1 MTLPVG
7 RKDFSN
13 SEGYQKLVIHVL
25 FICSFSSYFSKT
37 RYRMSLRSKSVCVLF
52 YCILK
57 EYGFYLVFYFKT
69 EVLIVNDQ
77 NFWPSSELNINM
89 FIMSLNCVILII
101 ISISS
106 VLTNIQK
113 HVKHVGGKE
122 NFSNS

>member
-1 MTLPVG
+1 
-7 RKDFSN
+7 
-13 SEGYQKLVIHVL
+13 
-25 FICSFSSYFSKT
+25 
-37 RYRMSLRSKSVCVLF
+37 MSLRSKSVCVLF

-89 FIMSLNCVILII
+89 YIMFLNCVTHIIL
-101 ISISS
+101 SISS

-122 NFSNS
+122 NFSNSWVGGRGGGGRQPGTNENVPASSSTIG

>member
-1 MTLPVG
+1 MAL
-7 RKDFSN
+7 
-13 SEGYQKLVIHVL
+13 I
-25 FICSFSSYFSKT
+25 
-37 RYRMSLRSKSVCVLF
+37 SVF
-52 YCILK
+52 
-57 EYGFYLVFYFKT
+57 FKT

-113 HVKHVGGKE
+113 NVKHVGGKE
-122 NFSNS
+122 NFSNSWVGGRGGGGRQPGTNENVPASSSTIG